1 VKQRFSYIN
10 YFRFSLSVV
19 RLAFLLFLMSVKPV
33 QSQQVDSIGADS
45 ARIKVLERLEV
56 LARPPGID
64 STLFVAD
71 SLLSS
76 SRPIE
81 VGSSFSPD
89 SFLNQL
95 LTLPEYSIVRY
106 SGQQALFDALN
117 EKLTLSGTENSPA
130 ELHQDGMSVIAID
143 TINLTDSLL
152 WTTGETLTERLGQ
165 EPVQS
170 NGVIYDG
177 GKEQGSAFA
186 AKTSLSEGATW
197 IMSGDLPAILPDTVF
212 GHDVMFTSCEE
223 TEPHYHFSAGELK
236 AVGGNWLLARNVTL
250 NFADVPVL
258 WLPFIFQNTETGRHS
273 GILTP
278 RFGVNDIV
286 RSSRG
291 QSRRVSNIGY
301 FWAINEYTD
310 ATVSGDWWSD
320 NFTSLTGNFRYR
332 INKKFLDGSTS
343 VRQYWRNSGGSELSY
358 DTRHSWQLDERSM
371 FKFSARYASSSQFVR
386 ENSFDPREV
395 TQSINSEGGFNRRF
409 NWGNLSLTANR
420 RQFLSDDRVEMTL
433 PTANV
438 SLKSV
443 TLFKAPANQARF
455 YSNLTWSGSGRYTRS
470 LIDRPTQV
478 GQVFMDNSA
487 DQART
492 VGEVS
497 SAFNLGALSWGQSL
511 MFNEKIIRETPLM
524 QSEIQS
530 QEDST
535 SSTVFD
541 KATADL
547 NWNSSLGY
555 QQRLIGTTT
564 LTPSLQVSGAL
575 KRSNGDSAMQNFI
588 AGPKRLSFGAR
599 LKGDIY
605 GYFGGLMGF
614 EAVRHKISPSL
625 SYSYAPQ
632 ILSSDLQKTV
642 FGVYEG
648 DARNVITLG
657 FNQTFEAKRNEIR
670 EEDDPDDSRAPD
682 GSPSASDS
690 INARA
695 DTSSGPSR
703 PPASRVVNLLGISTS
718 MLNYDFVRAN
728 DTDSGLMGF
737 TTTRIQNQLSSD
749 LLRGLQISM
758 EHDLFTNSDEG
769 VRSFDPDLS
778 QLNLSFSMN
787 SNSGVIQSIY
797 SFLGVT
803 TGTEPSSKGA
813 PESNSEEDFDPLNL
827 LQDGTSNTNPTD
839 ESSVIPGAGPTDI
852 NAGEGPDNNANRQ
865 GPSWET
871 NFAYSLR
878 RSRHLNHVGS
888 QLLQVGLRLKPTEEW
903 DLTWR
908 TAYDIDLG
916 SFTDHSIR
924 LARNLHRWEAHFDFV
939 QTVTGNW
946 SFRFEVALTDNRDL
960 KFDYDQ
966 RSTDFSGRY

>member
-1 VKQRFSYIN
+1 MRKGFSFVN
-10 YFRFSLSVV
+10 YLWFSLSVV
-19 RLAFLLFLMSVKPV
+19 KLVFLLSVLSVKPV
-33 QSQQVDSIGADS
+33 QAQQVDSISTDS
-45 ARIKVLERLEV
+45 TRVRVLERLEL

-64 STLFVAD
+64 STLFVPD

-76 SRPIE
+76 PRIIE
-81 VGSSFSPD
+81 MSNAFSED
-89 SFLNQL
+89 DFLNQL

-106 SGQQALFDALN
+106 SGQQALFDAPT
-117 EKLTLSGTENSPA
+117 ERLTLSGTENSPA
-130 ELHQDGMSVIAID
+130 ELHQDGMSVIATD

-170 NGVIYDG
+170 TGVIYDA

-286 RSSRG
+286 RTSRG
-291 QSRRVSNIGY
+291 QSRRVSNLGY
-301 FWAINEYTD
+301 FWAINDYTD

-332 INKKFLDGSTS
+332 INKKFLNGSTS
-343 VRQYWRNSGGSELSY
+343 LRRYWRVSGGSELSY

-409 NWGNLSLTANR
+409 NWGNFSLTANR

-438 SLKSV
+438 SLKSI
-443 TLFKAPANQARF
+443 TLFKSPANQARF

-470 LIDRPTQV
+470 LIDRPTQA
-478 GQVFMDNSA
+478 GQVFIENSA

-492 VGEVS
+492 AGEVS

-511 MFNEKIIRETPLM
+511 MFNEKIVRETPLM

-541 KATADL
+541 KTTADL
-547 NWNSSLGY
+547 YWNSSLGY

-575 KRSNGDSAMQNFI
+575 KRSNGDSVMEDFI
-588 AGPKRLSFGAR
+588 SGPKRLSFGAR

-605 GYFGGLMGF
+605 GYFGGLLGF

-632 ILSSDLQKTV
+632 ILSSDLQRTV
-642 FGVYEG
+642 FGAYEG
-648 DARNVITLG
+648 SARNVVTLG
-657 FNQTFEAKRNEIR
+657 FNQTFEAKRNEMR
-670 EEDDPDDSRAPD
+670 EEDDLDSTRGSD
-682 GSPSASDS
+682 GLPSISDS
-690 INARA
+690 LNTESVIG
-695 DTSSGPSR
+695 TGPRR
-703 PPASRVVNLLGISTS
+703 PPPSRVVNLLGISTS

-728 DTDSGLMGF
+728 ETDSGLMGF

-758 EHDLFTNSDEG
+758 EHDLFANSGEG
-769 VRSFDPDLS
+769 LRSFDPDLS

-787 SNSGVIQSIY
+787 SNSGLIQSIY
-797 SFLGVT
+797 GLLGVAA
-803 TGTEPSSKGA
+803 GTESSSTEL
-813 PESNSEEDFDPLNL
+813 PESNSEEGFDPLNP
-827 LQDGTSNTNPTD
+827 LQDGTSNTSPTD
-839 ESSVIPGAGPTDI
+839 ESSVIPGAGSADI
-852 NAGEGPDNNANRQ
+852 NSEEGPNNNLNRR

-878 RSRHLNHVGS
+878 RSRHLDHVGS

-908 TAYDIDLG
+908 TAYDIDMG